1 MYVNIIMKR
10 KLIVLLYALFALAG
24 IGLIVI
30 QVIQTNRTAAMS
42 NNLFTISVNNAMDDV
57 IDELNRMKIEDYI
70 SQNDRYKLL
79 KYKRIED
86 INNRMK
92 DVVRENADLF
102 FDDERVHTNV
112 ALQDSVIPIAGARL
126 SSGDSAAINT
136 YNSLLFNRNKLT
148 RGDDYYDRFVT
159 ELSAYVIDNL
169 MTSSTFNYE
178 LLNDIIVE
186 ELVDNGVD
194 IKPNMG
200 VISSNSNDFLYCN
213 NEDKKQEI
221 LASPYRYSFHPSGMN
236 TANEYYIVLQFPTTL
251 LFLNDSNKIFMV
263 MSIILIFI
271 IFVLFSVSFRTI
283 LKQRKLDEMK
293 NDFISN
299 MTHEIKTP
307 LTNIGL
313 ACEMLQIPEISQS
326 QENLNTY
333 LTIIND
339 ENRRMR
345 VLIESILR
353 SSKMSSKNFNLNL
366 QETDIHTIIDEAA
379 KSFKMQVANRQGS
392 LTLNLNAQPSNLTAD
407 SFHLSNMMYNLI
419 DNAIKYS
426 PEKVEIS
433 ISTESQNNNIVIRV
447 SDKGLG
453 ISDEDQKHIFEKFYR
468 VSTGNVHNVKGFGI
482 GLSYVEQVVAHHD
495 GHISIESELGQGS
508 TFIITLPRQ

>member
-1 MYVNIIMKR
+1 MKR
-10 KLIVLLYALFALAG
+10 KIIILFYSLFALAG

-30 QVIQTNRTAAMS
+30 QVVQTNRTAAIS
-42 NNLFTISVNNAMDDV
+42 NNLFNISVNNAMDNV

-86 INNRMK
+86 INDRLK
-92 DVVRENADLF
+92 DVVRENTDLF
-102 FDDERVHTNV
+102 FDDTRIQPNV
-112 ALQDSVIPIAGARL
+112 ALQDSVIPLAGAHL
-126 SSGDSAAINT
+126 SSADSAAINT
-136 YNSLLFNRNKLT
+136 YNSLLTSRNKLT
-148 RGDDYYDRFVT
+148 RGDDYYDRFVS

-186 ELVDNGVD
+186 ELLDNGID
-194 IKPNMG
+194 IKPNLG
-200 VISSNSNDFLYCN
+200 IISSNNNEFLYCN
-213 NEDKKQEI
+213 NEEKKEEI
-221 LASPYRYSFHPSGMN
+221 LSSPYRYSFQPSGLN
-236 TANEYYIVLQFPTTL
+236 NATEYFIVLQFPTTL
-251 LFLNDSNKIFMV
+251 LLINDYNKIYLIT
-263 MSIILIFI
+263 SIFLILI

-283 LKQRKLDEMK
+283 LKQRRLDEMK

-313 ACEMLQIPEISQS
+313 ACEMLQTPEISTDPT
-326 QENLNTY
+326 NLNTY
-333 LTIIND
+333 LTVIDN

-353 SSKMSSKNFNLNL
+353 SSKMSSKNFNLNF
-366 QETDIHTIIDEAA
+366 QDVDINAIIEDAA
-379 KSFKMQVANRQGS
+379 NSFRMQIANRQGS
-392 LTLNLNAQPSNLTAD
+392 LALHLDANPSNLTAD
-407 SFHLSNMMYNLI
+407 GFHLTNMIYNLI

-426 PEKVEIS
+426 PDQVDINIS
-433 ISTESQNNNIVIRV
+433 SQTQDNSIIVRV

-453 ISDEDQKHIFEKFYR
+453 ISKENQKHIFEKFYR

-482 GLSYVEQVVAHHD
+482 GLSYVKQVVDHH
-495 GHISIESELGQGS
+495 GGSIDVESEIGKGT
-508 TFIITLPRQ
+508 TFIITLPRL